1 MRNLF
6 DKELTA
12 MQQDEFNDFLA
23 LSYTKLDRYEI
34 FEAMLRLDLASLF
47 FAVCNAMQLE

>member
-1 MRNLF
+1 MRNQF

-23 LSYTKLDRYEI
+23 LTYTKFDAKQLFD
-34 FEAMLRLDLASLF
+34 AMLRLDLDSF
-47 FAVCNAMQLE
+47 YFAVKYNEFR